1 MLSEVAMERLS
12 PMDVSFLHIEDADRT
27 AHMHVASIAIFEGPV
42 PAHED
47 FVRTLSDRLHLVPR
61 WRQRLQRVPLQL
73 ARPVWVDAV
82 DFDIYYH
89 LRRTALAAPGR
100 ELELRKLVGRICSQ
114 RLDRTKPLWEIWVV
128 EGLADGRWA
137 MVNKAHHCMVDGV
150 SGTELLALLLD
161 LTPETTYHGP
171 VAWTPHTVTSRD
183 VTLDAARSLT
193 TDTAEQVRA
202 VRSALRTPARAVRD
216 IVGVIAGVRSL
227 SGSVH
232 MERGTGLTGA
242 VGSHRVVAWA
252 DAALTDVKTVRSALG
267 GTVNDVVLAAIT
279 SGFRQLLVARG
290 EAVEGRTVRTLV
302 PVSVRAARND
312 GAATGDGTFNNKIS
326 MMFASLP
333 VGIADPAERLAFIRE
348 QLAGL
353 KSSKQAVAGEA
364 LTSMSALAP
373 DGLVSLA
380 ARAIAR
386 AQGPIAVETVTT
398 NVPGPQV
405 PLYSLGRRMRRVY
418 AYVPIAAHMRFGV
431 TIFSYDGE
439 VTFGV
444 TGDQDVSPDVDVLAR
459 GIRDGLDELIAIAT
473 RKPAATKRTKKKVT
487 SK

>member
-1 MLSEVAMERLS
+1 MERLS
-12 PMDVSFLHIEDADRT
+12 PLDASFLHIEDADRT
-27 AHMHVASIAIFEGPV
+27 AHMHVASIAIFDGPA
-42 PAHED
+42 PGQDD
-47 FVRTLSDRLHLVPR
+47 FARTLTERLHLVPR
-61 WRQRLQRVPLQL
+61 WRQRVQRVPFQL

-82 DFDIYYH
+82 DFDIDYH
-89 LRRTALAAPGR
+89 LRRTALAAPGG
-100 ELELRKLVGRICSQ
+100 ELELRRLVGRICSQ

-128 EGLADGRWA
+128 EGLADDRWA

-161 LTPETTYHGP
+161 LTPDTPHHGP
-171 VAWTPHTVTSRD
+171 VQWSPQAVTSRD
-183 VTLDAARSLT
+183 VALDAARSLA

-202 VRSALRTPARAVRD
+202 VRSALRTPARAIRD
-216 IVGVIAGVRSL
+216 VTDVVLGVRSL
-227 SGSVH
+227 SGSV
-232 MERGTGLTGA
+232 RTKSDTGLTGP
-242 VGSHRVVAWA
+242 VGGHRVLAWA
-252 DAALTDVKTVRSALG
+252 AAPLTDVKAVRTALG

-279 SGFRQLLVARG
+279 NGFRELLLSRG
-290 EAVEGRTVRTLV
+290 ESVEGRVVRTLI
-302 PVSVRAARND
+302 PVSVRASRAD
-312 GAATGDGTFNNKIS
+312 GAATGDGTFNNKVS
-326 MMFASLP
+326 MMFAALP

-353 KSSKQAVAGEA
+353 KRSNQAVAGEA

-373 DGLVSLA
+373 DALVSLA

-386 AQGPIAVETVTT
+386 AQGPTAVETVTT
-398 NVPGPQV
+398 NVPGPQL

-444 TGDQDVSPDVDVLAR
+444 TGDHDASPDVDVLAR
-459 GIRDGLDELIAIAT
+459 GIDDGLADLVRIAS
-473 RKPAATKRTKKKVT
+473 PAPAHKTK
-487 SK
+487 SKARR